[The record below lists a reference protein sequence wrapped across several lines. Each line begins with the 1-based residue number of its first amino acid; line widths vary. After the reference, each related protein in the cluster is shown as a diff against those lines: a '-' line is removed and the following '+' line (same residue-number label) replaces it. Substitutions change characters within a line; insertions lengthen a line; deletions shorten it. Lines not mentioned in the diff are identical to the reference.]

1 MDEFHVHGTFPRG
14 SNASFVALIPKI
26 TQPQSLNDYRPISL
40 IGCMYK
46 IMAKLLANRLRV
58 VLPDLIDERQSA
70 FIKNRHI
77 LHGILI
83 LNEVVDEAIW
93 RKKPAMMFKVD
104 FEKAYDSVSWS
115 FLDYMLMR
123 LGFCLKWR
131 KWISTC
137 LQTATISVLVNGSPT
152 KEFVPSRGLRQGD
165 PLAPLLFNIVAE
177 GLTGMMREALN
188 RDLYISFLVGK
199 QKEPT
204 NILQYADDTVF
215 IGEASWENAVVLK
228 SMLRGFQMASGL
240 KINFAKSQIGVVGVQ
255 ASWIQEVA
263 DFLNCRHMDFPF
275 HYLGMPIG
283 IKSSS
288 RVVWEPM
295 ISKFEAKL
303 SKWNQKNLSMG
314 GRVTLIK
321 SVLNALPIYLLSF
334 FKIPQR
340 VVDKLV
346 SLQRNFMWGGNHQ
359 LKRIPWVKWEVVCLP
374 KSEGGLGI
382 KDLAKFN
389 AALRGRW
396 IWDLAANH
404 NQFWARVLISK
415 YGGWVDL

>member
-1 MDEFHVHGTFPRG
+1 
-14 SNASFVALIPKI
+14 
-26 TQPQSLNDYRPISL
+26 
-40 IGCMYK
+40 MYK
-46 IMAKLLANRLRV
+46 IIAKLLANRLRM

-77 LHGILI
+77 LHGILT
-83 LNEVVDEAIW
+83 LNEVVDEAIR
-93 RKKPAMMFKVD
+93 RKKPAMIFKVD

-115 FLDYMLMR
+115 FLNYMLMR
-123 LGFCLKWR
+123 LGFCPIWR
-131 KWISTC
+131 KWISVC

-188 RDLYISFLVGK
+188 KDLYSSFLVGK
-199 QKEPT
+199 QKVPT

-228 SMLRGFQMASGL
+228 SMLRGFEMASGL
-240 KINFAKSQIGVVGVQ
+240 KINFAKNQIGVVGVQ
-255 ASWIQEVA
+255 TSWIQEVA

-275 HYLGMPIG
+275 YYLGMPIG

-334 FKIPQR
+334 FKIPKR
-340 VVDKLV
+340 VVDKLE
-346 SLQRNFMWGGNHQ
+346 SLQRNFMWGGNQQ
-359 LKRIPWVKWEVVCLP
+359 LKRIPWVKWEVICLP
-374 KSEGGLGI
+374 KSDGGLGI

-389 AALRGRW
+389 AQL
-396 IWDLAANH
+396 
-404 NQFWARVLISK
+404 
-415 YGGWVDL
+415 